1 MKPRPSDS
9 ISCLKSKIGPI
20 YADIGTFLGVT
31 EKWHFWVKTLPVIF
45 EKTVDPILGL
55 GYDIDSLVVA
65 VVWKTFVALNILPW
79 SHMGHLNFGEN
90 HFFENAKKL
99 RPIELV

>member
-31 EKWHFWVKTLPVIF
+31 EKWHFWVKTHFQILVIMGF
-45 EKTVDPILGL
+45 PILGP
-55 GYDIDSLVVA
+55 GYDIDRLVVEGVPRLILA
-65 VVWKTFVALNILPW
+65 LTTFPW
-79 SHMGHLNFGEN
+79 SHMGHLNLGEN
-90 HFFENAKKL
+90 RFFENAKK
-99 RPIELV
+99 RWPIELV

>member
-31 EKWHFWVKTLPVIF
+31 EKWHFWVKTHFQILVIMGF
-45 EKTVDPILGL
+45 PILGP

-65 VVWKTFVALNILPW
+65 VEEKMILALKPLPW
-79 SHMGHLNFGEN
+79 SHTAHLNFGEN
-90 HFFENAKKL
+90 RFFENAQKP

>member
-31 EKWHFWVKTLPVIF
+31 EKWHFWVKTHFQILV
-45 EKTVDPILGL
+45 KTVFPILGL
-55 GYDIDSLVVA
+55 GYDIDRLVV
-65 VVWKTFVALNILPW
+65 VVVRKMILALMPLPW
-79 SHMGHLNFGEN
+79 SHTGHLNFGEN
-90 HFFENAKKL
+90 RFFENAKKL
-99 RPIELV
+99 WPIELV